1 MTHRRSGRRTRLALF
16 ILLLGLSATASST
29 APEEALVYTITIDDV
44 IHRITANFL
53 IESIKTA
60 NEAEAALFILKL
72 NTPGGMMNAMEDMIS
87 AITTSKV
94 SVVVFVNGSKAASA
108 GFFLTISADV
118 AVMAPGTRIG
128 AAHPVLGLG
137 EIPEGSPLNAKIEN
151 DAAAYA
157 RSLATNRG
165 RDAEAA
171 EEAVRESRSFTEREA
186 LSLGLID
193 YISSTEG
200 EILEILDGKQ
210 ILRFNGSTQT
220 LNLARV
226 RIESLDMSGRERF
239 LSRLA
244 DPVVAVTLFLLG
256 LLGLYIE
263 FTHPGL
269 IAPGVIGGICLLL
282 FVLASQALPVNWV
295 GVILILLGIVLFVLE
310 IKITSYGLLTLG
322 GIGCLVFGALLL
334 FREAEGI
341 PGLEAARGTILGV
354 AITAALLMSI
364 LTGLVVRAWRSRSV
378 SGASGL
384 VSEVGLALTDL
395 DPEGRV
401 FVHGEYW
408 NARADRPVRKGA
420 RVRVTRVDALRL
432 DVEEIS

>member
-94 SVVVFVNGSKAASA
+94 PVVVFVNGSKAASA

-186 LSLGLID
+186 LSLVLID

>member
-94 SVVVFVNGSKAASA
+94 PVVVFVNGSKAASA

-408 NARADRPVRKGA
+408 NARADRPVHKGA

-432 DVEEIS
+432 DVEEIP

>member
-94 SVVVFVNGSKAASA
+94 PVVVFVNGSKAASA

-432 DVEEIS
+432 DVEEIP